1 MKTQDSTLAFYIN
14 QLDAFDPTLHQPL
27 TNVTWSRDIDLRTDV
42 SMANESAS
50 FTRQGFASTGTLST
64 GSNTAGASQGGG
76 KPWLNPNSNTMPA
89 VAVDSERVVQPIRLL
104 GQEITY
110 TSVDLERSQLTG
122 APIDTQK
129 LQALNVMYQMFID
142 EQVYVG
148 DAAVGAKG
156 LINNG
161 NVTVGTAY
169 SNAWSSAGGGA
180 DVVLSDVNASLNT
193 AWAASGYAVCPDSL
207 LLPPSVYAYLTG
219 AKVSSAGNMSILE
232 YLKANSLATSVNGAP
247 LRIAPLKWAANAGV
261 GNATRS
267 IYYSKAAD
275 KVRFPLVPIRRET
288 AYYQSIRYTAPYIWG
303 MGEVEVIYPETV
315 LYRDAC

>member
-50 FTRQGFASTGTLST
+50 FTRQAFASTGTLST

-110 TSVDLERSQLTG
+110 TSVDLERAQLTG

-129 LQALNVMYQMFID
+129 LQALNAMYQMFID

-156 LINNG
+156 LINNA
-161 NVTVGTAY
+161 NVTVASPY
-169 SNAWSSAGGGA
+169 SAAWSGA
-180 DVVLSDVNASLNT
+180 APDTILSDVNASLNT
-193 AWAASGYAVCPDSL
+193 AWAASGYSVCPDSL
-207 LLPPSVYAYLTG
+207 LLPPSVYAILTG
-219 AKVSSAGNMSILE
+219 SKVSSAGNMSILE

-247 LRIAPLKWAANAGV
+247 LRIAALKWATNAGV
-261 GNATRS
+261 ASATRS
-267 IYYSKAAD
+267 IYYSKAPD